1 MASTKRTCETCGGPV
16 VAPGR
21 AGERVTGKGGRPAK
35 YCSNACRQRAFRNRA
50 AAASEARQSPVVHAA
65 VPGATVVEAD
75 ERFGPPPGGTLPLPL
90 DRFIGRAA
98 ELTRLRGLLRSTR
111 LLTLVGP
118 GGVGKSRLALH
129 LVGGQSTGR
138 RELTRLVALD
148 PLRQPALLP
157 QFVATALGFGDQHG
171 PVEEEA
177 LVRALSVPGL
187 LLVIDNC
194 EHLAD
199 SCAELAGLLLTRCP
213 HLRILA
219 TSREALRVP
228 GEIVFRVGELSLPPA
243 LAEDRAQDRSD
254 LRVDDVTGSE
264 AVQLF
269 VERARAAAP
278 GFELT
283 ADTVDAVTQIC
294 HRLEGLPLAIELAAR
309 RVAGLPLGQILDGL
323 DNQLALLT
331 DGSRIGPSHHRELRA
346 AIAWSHRLL
355 DPAERAV
362 LRRLSILAGGFD
374 LDGALAVCAGD
385 GVPARDVL
393 RLLCSLEAKS
403 LLVRVPG
410 EERSARFRQLRAIRT
425 YGLGRLASC
434 GELAHVRERA
444 LTWLAGLTDD
454 TVDSPPAGLVTREL
468 VAERENLTAAV
479 ACTEDE
485 GGDRHMRLAVAL
497 ARVHREL
504 DEFTAARRMLDA
516 ALSRVPSSPY
526 RTDALALAARIAYK
540 QGGQDDTLRLAEEA
554 VTAARGHDRPAALAD
569 AFDALC
575 VAQLARRD
583 FEAAVVAQRACL
595 DITRP
600 LGNDLATAVSQHRLA
615 WALQHVGG
623 VAEARELLAQCLPV
637 LRTEAATH
645 HHSAAVHTSGV
656 LALATGDDEAAEEAF
671 AEVLRLVPPDTFHA
685 MYPVE
690 GLAIVAA
697 ERGEPRRALR
707 LAAAAA
713 EVRGRIGV
721 RPDAEWQ
728 RRVDAA
734 VARARSGL
742 DAEAAESAQAAGQ
755 RLSGDRLVAYA
766 LRSAGALR
774 ARPGRGSDIGP
785 LTEREIQ
792 VATLVAEGLTN
803 AQVAVRLGLS
813 PRTVEAHLDHIR
825 DKLGVRSRTRIAVWL
840 ADRAANRT
848 PLVRGERRERGPG
861 QE

>member
-1 MASTKRTCETCGGPV
+1 MASTKRTCQACGGPV
-16 VAPGR
+16 AAPR
-21 AGERVTGKGGRPAK
+21 RDGERGTGKGGRPAK

-50 AAASEARQSPVVHAA
+50 AATSEARQPPIVHAA
-65 VPGATVVEAD
+65 VPGGIRAATD
-75 ERFGPPPGGTLPLPL
+75 ERLGPPPGGALPLPL

-98 ELTRLRGLLRSTR
+98 ELTGLRGLLRSTR

-129 LVGGQSTGR
+129 LAGGQSTGR
-138 RELTRLVALD
+138 QELTRLVALD
-148 PLRQPALLP
+148 PLRRPALLP

-177 LVRALSVPGL
+177 LARALSVTGL
-187 LLVIDNC
+187 LLVLDNC
-194 EHLAD
+194 EHLAE
-199 SCAELAGLLLTRCP
+199 SCAELVALLLTRCP
-213 HLRILA
+213 RLRILA

-228 GEIVFRVGELSLPPA
+228 GEVIFRVGELSLPPA
-243 LAEDRAQDRSD
+243 PAEDSAQDRSHIC
-254 LRVDDVTGSE
+254 VDDVIGSD
-264 AVQLF
+264 AVRLF

-278 GFELT
+278 GFDLT
-283 ADTVDAVTQIC
+283 ADTVDEVTRIC
-294 HRLEGLPLAIELAAR
+294 HRLDGLPLAIELAAR

-331 DGSRIGPSHHRELRA
+331 DGSRIGPAHHRELRA

-355 DPAERAV
+355 DPAEQAV
-362 LRRLSILAGGFD
+362 LRRVSILAGGFG

-393 RLLCSLEAKS
+393 RLLCSLEEKS

-410 EERSARFRQLRAIRT
+410 EEPSARFRQLRAIRM
-425 YGLGRLASC
+425 YGLGRLASS
-434 GELAHVRERA
+434 GELALVRERA
-444 LTWLAGLTDD
+444 LCWLAGLTDD
-454 TVDSPPAGLVTREL
+454 TVDSPPAVLVTREL
-468 VAERENLTAAV
+468 VAERDNLAAAV

-504 DEFTAARRMLDA
+504 DELTAARRTLDA
-516 ALSRVPSSPY
+516 ALRRVPSAPY
-526 RTDALALAARIAYK
+526 RSDALALAARIAYK
-540 QGGQDDTLRLAEEA
+540 QGDRADTLRLAEEA
-554 VTAARGHDRPAALAD
+554 VAAARGHDRPAALAD
-569 AFDALC
+569 AFDALG
-575 VAQLARRD
+575 VALLARRG
-583 FEAAVVAQRACL
+583 FAAAVVAQRACL
-595 DITRP
+595 DITRR
-600 LGNDLATAVSQHRLA
+600 LGNDLATAVSRHRLA
-615 WALQHVGG
+615 WALQHVGA
-623 VAEARELLAQCLPV
+623 VAEARALLAQCLPV
-637 LRTEAATH
+637 LRTEAASH
-645 HHSAAVHTSGV
+645 HHSAAVHTAGV
-656 LALATGDDEAAEEAF
+656 LALAAGDDEAAEEAF
-671 AEVLRLVPPDTFHA
+671 VEGLRIVPPDTFHA

-728 RRVDAA
+728 RQVDAA

-742 DAEAAESAQAAGQ
+742 DAEAAQSAQAAGQ

-766 LRSAGALR
+766 LRSARAPSVRSRRGAD
-774 ARPGRGSDIGP
+774 GGP

-792 VATLVAEGLTN
+792 VASLVAEGLTN
-803 AQVAVRLGLS
+803 AQVAARLGLS

-840 ADRAANRT
+840 ADRAAAGTLRE
-848 PLVRGERRERGPG
+848 RGERRERGRG
-861 QE
+861 QG

>member
-16 VAPGR
+16 SAPR
-21 AGERVTGKGGRPAK
+21 RDGERGAGKGGRPAK

-50 AAASEARQSPVVHAA
+50 TADLEAQPPDVHAT
-65 VPGATVVEAD
+65 VPGGTREAAN
-75 ERFGPPPGGTLPLPL
+75 ERLGPPPGGALPLPL

-98 ELTRLRGLLRSTR
+98 ELARLRRLLRSTR

-129 LVGGQSTGR
+129 LSGGQSTGR
-138 RELTRLVALD
+138 RELTRRVALD
-148 PLRQPALLP
+148 PLRRPALLQ

-187 LLVIDNC
+187 LLVLDNC
-194 EHLAD
+194 EHLAE
-199 SCAELAGLLLTRCP
+199 SCAELVALLLTRCP
-213 HLRILA
+213 RLRILA
-219 TSREALRVP
+219 TSREGLRVP
-228 GEIVFRVGELSLPPA
+228 GEVVFRVGELSLPPA
-243 LAEDRAQDRSD
+243 PGENSAQDRS
-254 LRVDDVTGSE
+254 RICVDDVIGSD
-264 AVQLF
+264 AVRLF
-269 VERARAAAP
+269 VERARTAAP
-278 GFELT
+278 GFGLT
-283 ADTVDAVTQIC
+283 ADTVDEVTRIC
-294 HRLEGLPLAIELAAR
+294 HRLDGLPLAIELAAR
-309 RVAGLPLGQILDGL
+309 RVANLPLGQILDGL

-331 DGSRIGPSHHRELRA
+331 DGSRIGPAHHRELRA

-355 DPAERAV
+355 DPAEQAV
-362 LRRLSILAGGFD
+362 LRRVSILAGGFG

-385 GVPARDVL
+385 GVSAEDVL
-393 RLLCSLEAKS
+393 RLLCSLEEKS

-410 EERSARFRQLRAIRT
+410 GERSARFRQLRAIRT
-425 YGLGRLASC
+425 YGLGRLASS
-434 GELAHVRERA
+434 GELALVRERA
-444 LTWLAGLTDD
+444 LCWLAGLTDD

-468 VAERENLTAAV
+468 VAERENLAAAV

-504 DEFTAARRMLDA
+504 DELTAARRMLDS
-516 ALSRVPSSPY
+516 ALRRVPSAPHRS
-526 RTDALALAARIAYK
+526 DALALAARIAYK
-540 QGGQDDTLRLAEEA
+540 QGDRADTLRLAEEA

-575 VAQLARRD
+575 VALLARRG
-583 FEAAVVAQRACL
+583 FAAAVVAQRACL
-595 DITRP
+595 DITRR

-615 WALQHVGG
+615 WALQHVGA
-623 VAEARELLAQCLPV
+623 VAEARALLAQCLPV
-637 LRTEAATH
+637 LRTEAASH
-645 HHSAAVHTSGV
+645 HHSAAVHTAGV
-656 LALATGDDEAAEEAF
+656 LALAVGDDEAAEEAF
-671 AEVLRLVPPDTFHA
+671 VEGLRIVPPDTFHA

-697 ERGEPRRALR
+697 GRGEPRRALR

-713 EVRGRIGV
+713 QVRARIGV

-734 VARARSGL
+734 VVRARSGL
-742 DAEAAESAQAAGQ
+742 DAEAAQSAQAAGQ
-755 RLSGDRLVAYA
+755 DLSGGRLVAYA
-766 LRSAGALR
+766 LRSARALSGPR
-774 ARPGRGSDIGP
+774 GRGADAGP

-792 VATLVAEGLTN
+792 VAALVAEGLTN

-813 PRTVEAHLDHIR
+813 PRTVEAHLDRIR

-840 ADRAANRT
+840 ADRAAAGTRQE
-848 PLVRGERRERGPG
+848 PDERRERGRG
-861 QE
+861 QG